1 MLATIEIDIGDISRD
16 WEPIA
21 FRLPREGDHI
31 VVDTHRVQRAGCDY
45 TNEPYL
51 IVWRR
56 NEGPG
61 NGQKDT

>member
-1 MLATIEIDIGDISRD
+1 MKATIEIDIGDISHE

-45 TNEPYL
+45 THEPYL
-51 IVWRR
+51 IVRR
-56 NEGPG
+56 STGGPD